1 LKIREIFAQFS
12 AMSLKPVIDDIAD
25 QADDFLDGVTTRADA
40 RAAISEQIT
49 IMYPTLTGSERAKVI
64 EGVILVL
71 EDEGFF
77 DLGSSS
83 AEEAEGNTDIDGV

>member
-1 LKIREIFAQFS
+1 
-12 AMSLKPVIDDIAD
+12 MSLKPVIDDIAD